1 MSIVSTVADVS
12 TFEQFFREQ
21 YSSIVALCAWLT
33 GDRAAGEDLAQDA
46 LSAVHRRWDE
56 VANLDRPGA
65 YARRV
70 AINLSSNERRRR
82 GRERRAVTRLAP
94 TDAADSAD
102 LAAGS
107 QLRAVESRGPLWAA
121 VAELPVQQRA
131 AIGLRYLEDLST
143 DEIAAVLDCAPATV
157 RVHLHRAHRRLAE
170 RLGCSTDEAQDE
182 HQEDL
187 R

>member
-1 MSIVSTVADVS
+1 VSIVSTVADVS

-33 GDRAAGEDLAQDA
+33 GDRSAGEDLAQEA
-46 LSAVHRRWDE
+46 FGAVHRRWDE
-56 VANLDRPGA
+56 VARLDRPGA

-82 GRERRAVTRLAP
+82 GRERRAVARLTP
-94 TDAADSAD
+94 ADTSD
-102 LAAGS
+102 VAAGAH
-107 QLRAVESRGPLWAA
+107 LRTVETRAPLWAA
-121 VAELPVQQRA
+121 VAALPVQQRA
-131 AIGLRYLEDLST
+131 AVGLRYLEDLST
-143 DEIAAVLDCAPATV
+143 DEIATVLDCAPATV

-170 RLGCSTDEAQDE
+170 RLGCSTDED
-182 HQEDL
+182 QEDL

>member
-21 YSSIVALCAWLT
+21 YSGIVALCAWLT

-46 LSAVHRRWDE
+46 FGAVHRRWDE
-56 VANLDRPGA
+56 VAPLDRPGA

-70 AINLSSNERRRR
+70 AINLASNERRRR

-94 TDAADSAD
+94 TDTAD
-102 LAAGS
+102 LTAVA
-107 QLRAVESRGPLWAA
+107 QLRAVETREPLWAA

-143 DEIAAVLDCAPATV
+143 DEIATVLDCSPATV

-170 RLGCSTDEAQDE
+170 RLGCSTDEQQDE
-182 HQEDL
+182 HQEDQ